1 MESHLF
7 ASVELSQLAGQIT
20 TAVLAGERAAKTAA
34 SDFRAAGEMLL
45 RAKEKLPHGEFQA
58 WVEANIK
65 RSYRQAA
72 RWMRLAKSDAMSLLE
87 DQWAII
93 CGNGEDDENEIVSSD
108 SSRSSPDRPT
118 PNRSANSSPAATPTS
133 PSCTGTFS
141 PSTTPIL
148 CMGCQKRGAVK
159 NCPRCLALRT
169 NDDAEPA
176 TSQSAGPGS
185 AGGDPP
191 VAAPAPVVSL
201 ATRTA
206 TAYERLDSLFQ
217 AAFKTRELP
226 RTLADQTHGAMRD
239 VHAAVEAIAGAQVR
253 KPSPSRCRQCGAT
266 VLWVVTE
273 NDKLIL
279 LEHGKGSF
287 EVIDGLAV
295 VVEKF
300 AGEYRNHF
308 LHCTKGQSEDF

>member
-45 RAKEKLPHGEFQA
+45 RAKDKLPHGEFQA
-58 WVEANIK
+58 WVEPNIK

-93 CGNGEDDENEIVSSD
+93 CGHGDEASDGNDGMSMSGESSH
-108 SSRSSPDRPT
+108 SSPARPT
-118 PNRSANSSPAATPTS
+118 PNRSVTSSPAA
-133 PSCTGTFS
+133 
-141 PSTTPIL
+141 TPIL

-226 RTLADQTHGAMRD
+226 RTLADQTHGAMRE